1 MCSLWSC
8 RRSRRRPRLRPASCR
23 SIRASTGR
31 GRTRSPEWNFLPRPR
46 PAVFCRFV
54 HQPAAWKF
62 RFPLRLGSRRLA
74 WPMRVP
80 VSQPQA
86 DPVLDLSVLAAL
98 RELGGVDEPGLV
110 DELLELF
117 LQDSTRRLANLE
129 DALARGDGLGL
140 ARTAHTLRSSS
151 TNVGALRVARICMDL
166 EACARDGEV
175 RDAALRVRELARAL
189 AAVRAAH
196 TQLRRAA

>member
-1 MCSLWSC
+1 
-8 RRSRRRPRLRPASCR
+8 
-23 SIRASTGR
+23 
-31 GRTRSPEWNFLPRPR
+31 
-46 PAVFCRFV
+46 
-54 HQPAAWKF
+54 
-62 RFPLRLGSRRLA
+62 
-74 WPMRVP
+74 MRVP